1 MDNDALCIM
10 PSEIKLSGAEIYMYK
25 LLQTGQGTVRFVILL
40 LVLSIWIPATTVFG
54 QDVAT
59 DLIISEYIEGS
70 SNNKAIEIYNGTGAP
85 INLGTGSYNVQMFF
99 NGNPV
104 STLTINLTGTVAHGD
119 VFVLAQS
126 SANATILA
134 QADQTNGSGWF
145 NGDDAV
151 VLRKGTTVIDSLG
164 QAGVDPGTEWGA
176 GLASTADN
184 TLRRKIVICSGDTIN
199 NDVFDPAVQWDGF
212 ATDTFAGLGSHT
224 ADCAFLPPVVI
235 NEIQVNTIGTDWE
248 FVEVTGTPGLALS
261 SYTLIGIES
270 DTGTL
275 AGTIDKI
282 IPLSGVIPDDG
293 FWWAASPTGQATYL
307 ICGTADSEITDN
319 SFENSS
325 ATYLLVEGFTGT
337 AGTDLDT
344 NNDGVLDSTPWTYLL
359 DSIAI
364 VDSAADFAYTN
375 ATRRG
380 PDGTLQPSGVYR
392 NPDKGDWSNT
402 FLNFNDADGTPGVS
416 NLGVCEPPPPP
427 EPELAFIHEIQGTG
441 TGVVNPGTA
450 VIITAIVTADFS
462 ANDQLDGFYVQEEDA
477 DADANPQS
485 SEGIF
490 VYCGNNNCGTFPAIS
505 VGDKV
510 TVTGVQ
516 EEAFEQSQINV
527 AAGSIVV
534 NSSGNPL
541 PTPASVTLPVIGEIG
556 AFYEPFEGMLVS
568 FNNTLYVAE
577 YFELFRF
584 GEVVLYEGGRP
595 YQYTH
600 VDESPT
606 PEEFAAYQALLAS
619 RRIIIGDDNN
629 SQNSSLPDG
638 VLYYPQPDGFSNEN
652 FFRGGDT
659 VSNLTGVLG
668 FAFGEYNVLP
678 VAAYPAEFVSAN
690 PRPAA
695 PISDGSLTVASF
707 NVLNYFQ
714 TIDTTASTNTGH
726 CGPDL
731 TQDCRGADSAAELE
745 QQTNK
750 LVTALLALNADIYG
764 LVEMENTTEVE
775 PLEYLVDVMN
785 AELGTET
792 YAFVDTGVIGSDAIR
807 VGIIYNTTTVAPV
820 GVWQALE
827 DQSFVNPFSAS
838 IDRNRPALAQSFR
851 EYATGGVFTVVVNH
865 FKSKGSGC
873 GDGDDSAIQGNCN
886 GTRTAAAH
894 ALLDW
899 LLTDPTGVHDSDYL
913 LVGDYNAYANEDPI
927 KALEAGGYADLNATI
942 VGTSAYSY
950 VFDGQLGYLDYAL
963 SSSTLTGQVEDI
975 AEWHINADEV
985 PVFDY
990 NDDVRTTGEAAFEE
1004 EPDGNDLTE
1013 NGPYRTSDH
1022 DPVFVGMNLIA
1033 PTFAI
1038 APSFTTDEG
1047 TAVELEAV
1055 AANFNGTVTISWDL
1069 DNDEI
1074 FEVTG
1079 NPISTTPNDGPAE
1092 LLITVQACDELNYC
1106 LTAQSTITVNNVAP
1120 TLALYTVPQAPLF
1133 QGETVRVL
1141 FNVTDPG
1148 AIDTATGF
1156 TISAS
1161 CTIETLIGDELDCA
1175 VPTTVTSWS
1184 ITGTAVDKDG
1194 GSDSETLSDI
1204 IVLNTHDAIN
1214 YVIGVVQ
1221 ATPGLNNGQ
1230 KNALITKLLHIQQ
1243 QVANGNDTIALNQL
1257 TAFMN
1262 QVVDLQTTGVIS
1274 VDAMNNLLTLADR
1287 LAQSIQNS

>member
-25 LLQTGQGTVRFVILL
+25 LLQTGQGTVRLFLLL
-40 LVLSIWIPATTVFG
+40 LVLSIGIPATTVFG
-54 QDVAT
+54 QDFAT
-59 DLIISEYIEGS
+59 DLFISEYIEGN

-85 INLGTGSYNVQMFF
+85 INLSTGGYSVQMFF

-104 STLTINLTGTVAHGD
+104 STLTINLTGIVASGD
-119 VFVLAQS
+119 VYVLAQS
-126 SANATILA
+126 AANATILA

-151 VLRKGTTVIDSLG
+151 VLRKGTTIIDAIG
-164 QAGVDPGTEWGA
+164 QVGFDPGSEWGTGA
-176 GLASTADN
+176 ASTADN
-184 TLRRKIVICSGDTIN
+184 TLTRKLGICAGDSNAT
-199 NDVFDPAVQWDGF
+199 DVFNPALQWDGF
-212 ATDTFAGLGSHT
+212 ATDTSSHLGYHT
-224 ADCAFLPPVVI
+224 CATIVI
-235 NEIQVNTIGTDWE
+235 NEIQVSTSGTDWE
-248 FVEVTGTPGLALS
+248 FVEITGAPGLDLS
-261 SYTLIGIES
+261 PYTLIGIES
-270 DTGTL
+270 DAGTA

-282 IPLSGVIPDDG
+282 VPLGGVIPADG
-293 FWWAASPTGQATYL
+293 FWWAASPAGQTIYQS
-307 ICGTADSEITDN
+307 CGTADAAITND

-325 ATYLLVEGFTGT
+325 TTYLLVEGFTGT
-337 AGTDLDT
+337 NASDFDT
-344 NNDGVLDSTPWTYLL
+344 NNDGILDSTAWSLLL

-364 VDSAADFAYTN
+364 VDNAADFAYVN

-380 PDGTLQPSGVYR
+380 PDTTNLPSGVYR
-392 NPDKGDWSNT
+392 NPDKANWSNA
-402 FLNFNDADGTPGVS
+402 FLNFATNNGTPGRS
-416 NLGVCEPPPPP
+416 NLIACEAP
-427 EPELAFIHEIQGTG
+427 LVKIHQVQGAGAT
-441 TGVVNPGTA
+441 VLNPGTRIK
-450 VIITAIVTADFS
+450 VEAIVTAVFS
-462 ANDQLDGFYVQEEDA
+462 ANNHLDGFYIQEEAA
-477 DADANPQS
+477 DVDTNPLS

-490 VYCGNNNCGTFPAIS
+490 VFCGSDNCGSFPAVN
-505 VGDKV
+505 VGYAV
-510 TVTGVQ
+510 RVTGTAG
-516 EEAFEQSQINV
+516 EFSGQSQIN
-527 AAGSIVV
+527 AASGSIEVLSV
-534 NSSGNPL
+534 GNPL
-541 PTPASVTLPVIGEIG
+541 PAPASVTLPVIGEIG

-595 YQYTH
+595 FQYTH
-600 VDESPT
+600 VEENPT
-606 PEEFAAYQALLAS
+606 AEGYATYQALLAK

-678 VAAYPAEFVSAN
+678 VAAYPAEFVSVN

-695 PISDGSLTVASF
+695 PVSDGSLTVASF

-714 TIDTTASTNTGH
+714 TIDTNDE
-726 CGPDL
+726 CGPTQD
-731 TQDCRGADSAAELE
+731 QDCRGADSAAEFE
-745 QQTNK
+745 QQTTK
-750 LVTALLALNADIYG
+750 LVTALLELNADIYG
-764 LVEMENTTEVE
+764 LVEMENTTKVE
-775 PLEYLVDVMN
+775 PLLHLVGELN
-785 AELGTET
+785 AIAGAGT
-792 YAFVDTGVIGSDAIR
+792 YAYVDTDVIGSDAIR
-807 VGIIYNTTTVAPV
+807 VGIIYNTTTVELV
-820 GVWQALE
+820 GEHAVLT
-827 DQSFVNPFSAS
+827 DPGFVNPPGTGL
-838 IDRNRPALAQSFR
+838 DKNRPALAQSFR
-851 EYATGGVFTVVVNH
+851 ETATGGVFTVVVNH
-865 FKSKGSGC
+865 FKSKGSDC
-873 GDGDDSAIQGNCN
+873 GGAPDDSTVQGNCN

-894 ALLDW
+894 ALVNW
-899 LLTDPTGVHDSDYL
+899 LLTDPTGVQDSDYL

-927 KALEAGGYADLNATI
+927 KALELGGYADLNALLD
-942 VGTSAYSY
+942 GASAYSY

-963 SSSTLTGQVEDI
+963 SSSTLTEQVEDI

-990 NDDVRTTGEAAFEE
+990 NDTARTADEATFEA
-1004 EPDGNDLTE
+1004 EPTGNDLTE

-1033 PTFAI
+1033 PEFAI

-1055 AANFNGTVTISWDL
+1055 AENFNGTVTYSWDL

-1079 NPISTTPNDGPAE
+1079 NPISTTPDDGPAE
-1092 LLITVQACDELNYC
+1092 RLITVQACDELNHC

-1148 AIDTATGF
+1148 TIDTTTGF
-1156 TISAS
+1156 TISAT
-1161 CTIETLIGDELDCA
+1161 CTTETLIGDELDCA

-1204 IVLNTHDAIN
+1204 VVLNTHDAIN
-1214 YVIGVVQ
+1214 HVIGVVQ
-1221 ATPGLNNGQ
+1221 ATPGLNNGL
-1230 KNALITKLLHIQQ
+1230 KNALITKLLNAQQ

-1262 QVVDLQTTGVIS
+1262 QVVDLQATGVIS
-1274 VDAMNNLLTLADR
+1274 VDDMNILLTLADR